1 MHLAQSKRT
10 MPQDRIAVP
19 PWTAATLLSET
30 SLGKI
35 NELENVKD

>member
-1 MHLAQSKRT
+1 MHLAQSKQT
-10 MPQDRIAVP
+10 MPQDRIVVP
-19 PWTAATLLSET
+19 PCTAATLLSET